1 MACAT
6 LKRSY
11 EFDPVLSPQQQ
22 PCQKR
27 RRYMTVKSNPTSSVK
42 DKSKFFE
49 ATPNLTSEIAQN
61 VEQEWRRYQKRKRLA
76 VLSPSSST
84 DVQHSLPS
92 VVTQP
97 ASTITASSSDSKPI
111 FTLKQVQ
118 IICERMLKE
127 REETLREEYDKVL
140 NQKLSENMKTVGIV
154 LMNYLLVYLICFH
167 FKMYHKILLKEILT
181 GSTFFWWDKQMS
193 SLIMYIKIYI
203 TDLTICE
210 K

>member
-1 MACAT
+1 MFI
-6 LKRSY
+6 
-11 EFDPVLSPQQQ
+11 E
-22 PCQKR
+22 
-27 RRYMTVKSNPTSSVK
+27 
-42 DKSKFFE
+42 
-49 ATPNLTSEIAQN
+49 EIAQN

-76 VLSPSSST
+76 VLSPSSSA

-140 NQKLSENMKTVGIV
+140 NQKLSGN
-154 LMNYLLVYLICFH
+154 C
-167 FKMYHKILLKEILT
+167 
-181 GSTFFWWDKQMS
+181 S
-193 SLIMYIKIYI
+193 
-203 TDLTICE
+203 
-210 K
+210 